1 MARKLFP
8 IMFVLWLASIVLVAV
23 TGGFAVVKVVDGM
36 IDETNRTKRQMAAVR
51 QCVMDA
57 IATLPAAYPL
67 DKIKYHCHQQ
77 ARNTP

>member
-1 MARKLFP
+1 MARKLFR
-8 IMFVLWLASIVLVAV
+8 IAMASLGVLAVPTVVAIGLVAV
-23 TGGFAVVKVVDGM
+23 VAEIKHVDRR
-36 IDETNRTKRQMAAVR
+36 IAAAR

-67 DKIKYHCHQQ
+67 DKIEYHCHQQ